1 MQWREVSA
9 TMTVLFEE
17 PFWIGLYEKE
27 WDGRYAVCK
36 ITFGAEPKDYQVLE
50 FLLTNGKRLAF
61 SPSVPADQKRPKPIN
76 PKRMQR
82 SISKKLGQTGVGT
95 KAQQAIKLQQEQG
108 KQARKVRTREER
120 EAQKERQLA
129 LRQQKHKEKHKGH

>member
-9 TMTVLFEE
+9 TMTVLFED

-27 WDGRYAVCK
+27 WDGSYAVCK
-36 ITFGAEPKDYQVLE
+36 ITFGAEPKDYQVLD
-50 FLLTNGKRLAF
+50 FLLSNRQRLVF
-61 SPSVPADQKRPKPIN
+61 SPPVPAERKRPKPIN

-82 SISKKLGQTGVGT
+82 SIGKSLGQTGVGT
-95 KAQQAIKLQQEQG
+95 KAQQAMKLQQEQG